1 MTPLTAEQLAAP
13 VSAALLGRIVRFGH
27 ALRAAGLDANPG
39 RVADFTAALG
49 AIDLRRRD
57 DFYYAARAT
66 LLSRPDQRDPFDEI
80 FARFWPAGRLPLD
93 ASDPG
98 AQGAPE
104 MQPALQQGEEGEPGE
119 GEGGEQRTVAGAAA
133 AGQEQDSQESP
144 EDSQAPG
151 TAVMRYSAQE

>member
-49 AIDLRRRD
+49 AIDVGRRD

-66 LLSRPDQRDPFDEI
+66 LLSRPDQREAFDEV
-80 FARFWPAGRLPLD
+80 FARFWPAGRIPLD
-93 ASDPG
+93 ASDPDAAG
-98 AQGAPE
+98 PPT

-133 AGQEQDSQESP
+133 ANQELDSQETP
-144 EDSQAPG
+144 EESNAPG
-151 TAVMRYSAQE
+151 TAVMSYSG